1 MGTNTNL
8 SAALEGLNA
17 TAPEYRAH
25 YKIGV
30 ATATAEICLSR
41 LELVRGELE
50 RMDAAWS
57 VVERAAVAYIVEKL
71 DTVDGMLNDLIE
83 VSRA

>member
-1 MGTNTNL
+1 MGTTTNL

-30 ATATAEICLSR
+30 ATATAQICLSR
-41 LELVRGELE
+41 LELVRGELDRIAGAAMAGE
-50 RMDAAWS
+50 R
-57 VVERAAVAYIVEKL
+57 EAVAYMVEKL
-71 DTVDGMLNDLIE
+71 DMVDGLLADL
-83 VSRA
+83 VKVCDA